1 MASLRSLL
9 LAGLAVTALAVP
21 ALPVATLAQVQ
32 VASVGGT
39 VPARIISEPEIGK
52 RIAELVEQ
60 RNGGAPVEISFHGS
74 GNELEVPAN
83 SSGALKVDNFSYDN
97 RSGRFFAVIAV
108 SGGDQLKVSG
118 RAQAVE
124 AIPVLKN
131 RVAANQKIERAD
143 IEWMR
148 VPSGRYGAGYID
160 RIEDL
165 IGLAPRRA
173 MAAGAPIRSADISK
187 PAAIAKNSLVTM
199 VAQGPGMTITTTGRA
214 METGSVGDVIAVMN
228 VQSKKTVQATVIA
241 ANQVQVITAPRVIA
255 SN

>member
-9 LAGLAVTALAVP
+9 LTGLAVSALAVS
-21 ALPVATLAQVQ
+21 ALPVSAQAQMQ
-32 VASVGGT
+32 VASIGGT
-39 VPARIISEPEIGK
+39 ASRIIGEPEIGK
-52 RIAELVEQ
+52 RIADLVQQ
-60 RNGGAPVEISFHGS
+60 RNGGVPVEVSFHGS

-83 SSGALKVDNFSYDN
+83 SVGTLKVDNFSFDN
-97 RSGRFFAVIAV
+97 RSGRFFAVVGV
-108 SGGDQLKVSG
+108 SGGDLIKVSG
-118 RAQAVE
+118 RAQTVE

-131 RVAANQKIERAD
+131 RVAANQTIDRSD

-165 IGLAPRRA
+165 LGQAPRRA
-173 MAAGAPIRSADISK
+173 LAAGAPIRSADVSKPSAISK
-187 PAAIAKNSLVTM
+187 NALVTM
-199 VAQGPGMTITTTGRA
+199 VAQGPGMTLTTTGRA
-214 METGSVGDVIAVMN
+214 LENGSVGDVIAVMN

-241 ANQVQVITAPRVIA
+241 ANQVQVITAARVIA